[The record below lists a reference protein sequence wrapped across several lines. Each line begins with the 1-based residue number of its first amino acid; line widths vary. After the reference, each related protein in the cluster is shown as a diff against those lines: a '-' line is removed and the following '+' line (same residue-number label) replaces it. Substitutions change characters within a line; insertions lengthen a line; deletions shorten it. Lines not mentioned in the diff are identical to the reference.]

1 MDEADEFCIGK
12 GYDGAADKLTRQEL
26 DDLNAVWKGTL
37 DVAQIILLV
46 FSQDSHNFS

>member
-26 DDLNAVWKGTL
+26 DDLNTVWKGTL
-37 DVAQIILLV
+37 DVAHINAL
-46 FSQDSHNFS
+46 

>member
-26 DDLNAVWKGTL
+26 DDLHVEWKGTL
-37 DVAQIILLV
+37 DVLHIILYRASNV
-46 FSQDSHNFS
+46 PGP